1 MSLSSIHIQ
10 KANSNC
16 FKHNAREEEHP
27 AYTIHSYHTDKN
39 TCDISSNEA
48 QNTFDSLYQE
58 RMNNNPHRKADKS
71 NCLVEA
77 VVNIEPD
84 TTKEQLENLGK
95 YIEKE
100 FNFKLIQTA
109 THKDEGHYNKD
120 DIFKVN
126 NHAHLVFLS
135 IDENGKQMNRREH
148 IDREK
153 LSKLQDET
161 ANILKMERGETN
173 SKTRRLSH
181 KDFKEHKKR
190 VEPLNHEIETLKND
204 KDVMLNLAIN
214 NDQENNNEMEILREK
229 IEILNQELAILK
241 EESKEHKKTL
251 KNDLKTQK
259 DINRELREEL
269 KENNATRSDYAQL
282 EQENRDIIEKLKE
295 DNKKQSDK
303 QENLE
308 KMNEILKSNL
318 KGYQKEESKTKD
330 KGMNI

>member
-27 AYTIHSYHTDKN
+27 AHTIHSYHTDKN
-39 TCDISSNEA
+39 TCDINSEEA
-48 QNTFDSLYQE
+48 QNTFNNLYKE
-58 RMNNNPHRKADKS
+58 RMSNNPHRKAEKN

-84 TTKEQLENLGK
+84 TSKEELEELGK

-126 NHAHLVFLS
+126 HHAHLVFIS

-153 LSKLQDET
+153 LSKLQDNT
-161 ANILKMERGETN
+161 ADILNMERGERN

-190 VEPLNHEIETLKND
+190 VEPLTHEIETLKNT
-204 KDVMLNLAIN
+204 KEKMLNLAID
-214 NDQENNNEMEILREK
+214 NDKENNNEMDKLREK
-229 IEILNQELAILK
+229 LETVNQELARLK
-241 EESKEHKKTL
+241 EESKEHAKTL
-251 KNDLKTQK
+251 KNDLKNQK

-269 KENNATRSDYAQL
+269 KENNSTRSDYAQL
-282 EQENRDIIEKLKE
+282 EQKNRDEIERLKEENR
-295 DNKKQSDK
+295 KQAD
-303 QENLE
+303 EREHLI
-308 KMNEILKSNL
+308 KMNEILQNHLSA
-318 KGYQKEESKTKD
+318 YQKEESKTKD
-330 KGMNI
+330 KSISM